1 MQALSQVLVWLAYWA
16 AVIVLLRRSTRKL
29 VQPPAANPDHG
40 ALAA

>member
-1 MQALSQVLVWLAYWA
+1 
-16 AVIVLLRRSTRKL
+16 VIVLLRRSTRKL